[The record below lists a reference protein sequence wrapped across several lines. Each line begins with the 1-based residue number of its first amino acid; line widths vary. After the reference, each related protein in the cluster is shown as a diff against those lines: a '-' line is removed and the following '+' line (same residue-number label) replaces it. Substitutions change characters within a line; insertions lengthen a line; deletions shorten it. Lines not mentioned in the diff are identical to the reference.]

1 MHMKS
6 KSSTITRRGPLR
18 PVHPG
23 AVLAIEMEARDLSAL
38 ALALKLRVPANRI
51 SEIVSGRRSITPE
64 TALRLGHYFKT
75 GPEIWSRL
83 QVSYDLAMAERE
95 HGAAIRREVEV
106 AA

>member
-1 MHMKS
+1 M
-6 KSSTITRRGPLR
+6 
-18 PVHPG
+18 
-23 AVLAIEMEARDLSAL
+23 EMQARDLSAL

-51 SEIVSGRRSITPE
+51 SEIVSGRRGITPE

-83 QVSYDLAMAERE
+83 QGAYDLAMAERE